1 VIGSLVLERTDE
13 TTHPASVDPS
23 RGVAYPTFAMK
34 STFSYLLALTALAI
48 TPVFAGPVPIT
59 PSQLGVQNISN
70 LTPNPSGGGIC
81 DVIPGCGGAFTATIG
96 PLSNVTLWCVD
107 SQEFDQPSYTANIV
121 SLNTT
126 PDTAF
131 DDGTQV
137 RYGSV
142 GNGGGSW
149 LYSVS
154 GVSNSND
161 ALTRYK
167 LAAILITMY
176 NPQQEPVDNPN
187 NDAVQQAIWQVM
199 ENTSIAPGQ
208 SGTNGEPNLGSAN
221 SLIGT
226 AESIL
231 ASGYTF
237 SGWAVASGAY
247 VPGSPLGTLSDS
259 TRIQTYLVEVTPEP
273 RFYGILLVGLLS
285 LCGMIYRRRVA
296 S

>member
-1 VIGSLVLERTDE
+1 
-13 TTHPASVDPS
+13 
-23 RGVAYPTFAMK
+23 MK
-34 STFSYLLALTALAI
+34 SRFKYLLTFTALAV
-48 TPVFAGPVPIT
+48 TSVYAGPVPIS

-70 LTPNPSGGGIC
+70 LISNPASGGIC

-96 PLSNVTLWCVD
+96 PISNVTLWCVD
-107 SQEFDQPSYTANIV
+107 SQEFDKSSYTANIV

-142 GNGGGSW
+142 GNGGGNW

-154 GVSNSND
+154 GVSNQND

-176 NPQQEPVDNPN
+176 SPQQAPVDNPN

-208 SGTNGEPNLGSAN
+208 PGTNGEPNLGSAS
-221 SLIGT
+221 SLITT
-226 AESIL
+226 AESML
-231 ASGYTF
+231 AAGYNF
-237 SGWAVASGAY
+237 SGWAVVSGAY
-247 VPGSPLGTLSDS
+247 VPGSPIGALSDS
-259 TRIQTYLVEVTPEP
+259 TRVQTYLVEVTPEP
-273 RFYGILLVGLLS
+273 RFYGVLLVGLLS
-285 LCGMIYRRRVA
+285 LCGLIYRRPTV

>member
-1 VIGSLVLERTDE
+1 MIGSLVLERTHE
-13 TTHPASVDPS
+13 KTQPASVDPS
-23 RGVAYPTFAMK
+23 IWVVYSTLDMK
-34 STFSYLLALTALAI
+34 SKFTYLLALSALAV
-48 TPVFAGPVPIT
+48 TSVYAGPVPISR
-59 PSQLGVQNISN
+59 SQLGVQNISN

-96 PLSNVTLWCVD
+96 PISNVTLWCVD

-142 GNGGGSW
+142 GNGGGNW
-149 LYSVS
+149 LYSVA
-154 GVSNSND
+154 GVSNAND

-176 NPQQEPVDNPN
+176 NPQPEPVDNPN

-208 SGTNGEPNLGSAN
+208 AGTNGEPNLGSAN
-221 SLIGT
+221 SLITT
-226 AESIL
+226 AESML
-231 ASGYTF
+231 AAGYNF

-247 VPGSPLGTLSDS
+247 VPGSPTGALSNT

-285 LCGMIYRRRVA
+285 LCGMLYRRRVA

>member
-1 VIGSLVLERTDE
+1 
-13 TTHPASVDPS
+13 
-23 RGVAYPTFAMK
+23 MK
-34 STFSYLLALTALAI
+34 SKFTYLLALTVLAI
-48 TPVFAGPVPIT
+48 TSVFAGPVPIH

-96 PLSNVTLWCVD
+96 PISNTTLWCVD
-107 SQEFDQPSYTANIV
+107 SQEFERSSYTANIV

-142 GNGGGSW
+142 GNGGGNW
-149 LYSVS
+149 LCSIS
-154 GVSNSND
+154 GVSNPND

-176 NPQQEPVDNPN
+176 NPQQEPLDNPN

-199 ENTSIAPGQ
+199 ENTSIAVGQ
-208 SGTNGEPNLGSAN
+208 AGTNGEPNLGSPSA
-221 SLIGT
+221 LITT
-226 AESIL
+226 AESML
-231 ASGYTF
+231 AAGYNF
-237 SGWAVASGAY
+237 SGWAVVSGAY
-247 VPGSPLGTLSDS
+247 VPGSPIGALSS
-259 TRIQTYLVEVTPEP
+259 TTRVQTYLVEVTPEP
-273 RFYGILLVGLLS
+273 RFYGILLAGLLM
-285 LCGMIYRRRVA
+285 LFGMIYRRRTV

>member
-1 VIGSLVLERTDE
+1 
-13 TTHPASVDPS
+13 
-23 RGVAYPTFAMK
+23 MK
-34 STFSYLLALTALAI
+34 SRLTYLLAITAL
-48 TPVFAGPVPIT
+48 TVTSVHAGPVPIS

-70 LTPNPSGGGIC
+70 LTSNPSGGGVC
-81 DVIPGCGGAFTATIG
+81 DVIPGCGGAFTATVG
-96 PLSNVTLWCVD
+96 PISNVTLWCVD

-142 GNGGGSW
+142 GNGGGNW

-154 GVSNSND
+154 GVSNPND

-176 NPQQEPVDNPN
+176 SPQQAPVDSPN

-199 ENTSIAPGQ
+199 ENTSIVPGQ
-208 SGTNGEPNLGSAN
+208 PGTNGEPSLGSPS
-221 SLIGT
+221 SLIAT
-226 AESIL
+226 AESML
-231 ASGYTF
+231 AAGYNF

-247 VPGSPLGTLSDS
+247 VPGSPIGALSNTS
-259 TRIQTYLVEVTPEP
+259 RIQTYLVEVTPEP
-273 RFYGILLVGLLS
+273 RFYGVLLVGLLS
-285 LCGMIYRRRVA
+285 LCGLIYRRRVA